1 MQVMIEVHETA
12 KRKPTQKDAIQGCVI
27 ARSMTVRDYD
37 FEMVENVR
45 NDPEEYSLWFSLR
58 GLPKPPLHS
67 FKRNH
72 DTN

>member
-1 MQVMIEVHETA
+1 
-12 KRKPTQKDAIQGCVI
+12 
-27 ARSMTVRDYD
+27 MTVRDYD